1 MWTNSLAA
9 ALSAPGNEFIMR
21 EIAGEYVLVPIG
33 KRALTFQGLVTMN
46 EVGALIWEMME
57 KESDIDQI
65 VSGILDEYE
74 VDEQTARKDVLDF
87 IGFLKDCQIIED

>member
-1 MWTNSLAA
+1 MKTS
-9 ALSAPGNEFIMR
+9 NEFIMR

-33 KRALTFQGLVTMN
+33 KRAQTFQGLVTMN

-74 VDEQTARKDVLDF
+74 VDEQTVRKDVLDF

>member
-1 MWTNSLAA
+1 MKTS
-9 ALSAPGNEFIMR
+9 NEFIMR

-74 VDEQTARKDVLDF
+74 VDEQPARNDVLDV
-87 IGFLKDCQIIED
+87 IGCLPDCQIIAD

>member
-1 MWTNSLAA
+1 MKTS
-9 ALSAPGNEFIMR
+9 NEFIMR

-33 KRALTFQGLVTMN
+33 KRALTVQGLVTMN

>member
-1 MWTNSLAA
+1 MKTS
-9 ALSAPGNEFIMR
+9 NEFIMR

-74 VDEQTARKDVLDF
+74 VDEQTAIKDVLDF

>member
-1 MWTNSLAA
+1 MKTS
-9 ALSAPGNEFIMR
+9 NEFIMR
-21 EIAGEYVLVPIG
+21 EIAGEYVLVPVG
-33 KRALTFQGLVTMN
+33 KRALTFQSLVTMN
-46 EVGALIWEMME
+46 EVGALIWEMVE

>member
-1 MWTNSLAA
+1 MKTS
-9 ALSAPGNEFIMR
+9 NEFIMR

-33 KRALTFQGLVTMN
+33 KRALTFRGLVTMN
-46 EVGALIWEMME
+46 EVGALIWEMLE

>member
-1 MWTNSLAA
+1 MKTS
-9 ALSAPGNEFIMR
+9 NEFIMR

-33 KRALTFQGLVTMN
+33 KRAQTFQGLVTMN

>member
-1 MWTNSLAA
+1 MKTS
-9 ALSAPGNEFIMR
+9 NEFIMR

-57 KESDIDQI
+57 K
-65 VSGILDEYE
+65 
-74 VDEQTARKDVLDF
+74 DEQTARKDVLDF

>member
-1 MWTNSLAA
+1 MKTS
-9 ALSAPGNEFIMR
+9 NEFIMR

-65 VSGILDEYE
+65 DHRRLIADHALAVL
-74 VDEQTARKDVLDF
+74 RKE
-87 IGFLKDCQIIED
+87 GMK

>member
-1 MWTNSLAA
+1 MKTS
-9 ALSAPGNEFIMR
+9 NEFIMR

-74 VDEQTARKDVLDF
+74 VDEQMARKDVLDF

>member
-1 MWTNSLAA
+1 MKTS
-9 ALSAPGNEFIMR
+9 NEFIMR

-74 VDEQTARKDVLDF
+74 VDEQTARKDVFDF

>member
-1 MWTNSLAA
+1 
-9 ALSAPGNEFIMR
+9 MR

-74 VDEQTARKDVLDF
+74 VDEQTERKDVLDF

>member
-1 MWTNSLAA
+1 MKTSD
-9 ALSAPGNEFIMR
+9 EFIMR

-46 EVGALIWEMME
+46 EVGALIWEIME

-74 VDEQTARKDVLDF
+74 AQDQTARKDVLDF

>member
-1 MWTNSLAA
+1 MKTS
-9 ALSAPGNEFIMR
+9 NEFIMR

-74 VDEQTARKDVLDF
+74 VDEQTVRKDVLDF

>member
-1 MWTNSLAA
+1 MKTS
-9 ALSAPGNEFIMR
+9 NEFIMR

-74 VDEQTARKDVLDF
+74 VDEQTARF
-87 IGFLKDCQIIED
+87 WRCAYPCSASCFPMPQMP

>member
-1 MWTNSLAA
+1 MKTS
-9 ALSAPGNEFIMR
+9 NEFIMR

-33 KRALTFQGLVTMN
+33 KRALTFQSLVTMN

>member
-1 MWTNSLAA
+1 MKTS
-9 ALSAPGNEFIMR
+9 NEFIMR

-46 EVGALIWEMME
+46 EVGALIWEMLE

-74 VDEQTARKDVLDF
+74 VDEQTAIKDVLDF

>member
-1 MWTNSLAA
+1 MKTS
-9 ALSAPGNEFIMR
+9 NEFIMR

-33 KRALTFQGLVTMN
+33 KRTLTFQGLVTMN

>member
-1 MWTNSLAA
+1 MKTS
-9 ALSAPGNEFIMR
+9 NEFIMR
-21 EIAGEYVLVPIG
+21 EIAGEYVLVPVG
-33 KRALTFQGLVTMN
+33 KRALTFQSLVSMN

>member
-1 MWTNSLAA
+1 MKTS
-9 ALSAPGNEFIMR
+9 NEFIMR
-21 EIAGEYVLVPIG
+21 EITGEYVLVPIG

>member
-1 MWTNSLAA
+1 MKTS
-9 ALSAPGNEFIMR
+9 NEFIMR

-65 VSGILDEYE
+65 VSGILDE
-74 VDEQTARKDVLDF
+74 
-87 IGFLKDCQIIED
+87 

>member
-1 MWTNSLAA
+1 MKTS
-9 ALSAPGNEFIMR
+9 NEFIMR

-74 VDEQTARKDVLDF
+74 VDEQTERKDVLDF

>member
-1 MWTNSLAA
+1 MKTS
-9 ALSAPGNEFIMR
+9 NEFIMR

-46 EVGALIWEMME
+46 EVGALIWEMLE

-74 VDEQTARKDVLDF
+74 VDEQTPRKDVLDF

>member
-1 MWTNSLAA
+1 MKTS
-9 ALSAPGNEFIMR
+9 NEFIMR

-65 VSGILDEYE
+65 VNGILDEYE